1 MLFDVQPGPVPSDLH
16 IMHNYN
22 TMRTS
27 QLSDHCRC
35 RSAVNA
41 VRTHRRYYHTCHAQA
56 PQQAAVS
63 PSNALIQAASGQRFG
78 ADSSDQQREHLLQ
91 LVLDLKASSTKTTV
105 APTQGPL
112 EGTCAACNVGQ
123 SIELVQVAAAAQ
135 SYGSP
140 AHCVHLWS
148 VLALTIAPSQLC
160 MCSWL
165 SRPVE

>member
-1 MLFDVQPGPVPSDLH
+1 
-16 IMHNYN
+16 
-22 TMRTS
+22 MRTS

-41 VRTHRRYYHTCHAQA
+41 VRAHRNYYHTCHAQA

-63 PSNALIQAASGQRFG
+63 PSNALVQAASGQRFG

-91 LVLDLKASSTKTTV
+91 LVSDLKASSSTKSTV

-112 EGTCAACNVGQ
+112 EGTRSSAACNSGQ
-123 SIELVQVAAAAQ
+123 SIELEQVAAAAQ

-140 AHCVHLWS
+140 AHRVHWWS
-148 VLALTIAPSQLC
+148 VLALTMTPRLSCRLQLAQQTCGIVIAHL
-160 MCSWL
+160 L
-165 SRPVE
+165 